1 MAITSRSTTI
11 APPSISSVLAS
22 NTPVATTTTSTPA
35 VTTSTPSAG
44 STASYIAQGM
54 TLAQANAA
62 RQAANWTITTPT
74 TLKSADPSQAEGSLW
89 YFTSQWYDPVSAA
102 NLVKNYNTKM
112 SNTYEVFNN
121 PTWGTYYAQAPNG
134 IPIQSSRLDYV
145 WGNTGSTSTNKI
157 NTPISQTQPL
167 NLDLSPKQKVQVGNI
182 ASSFTNA
189 LNSSKGDRSA
199 YNSSINYDNMN
210 ANRKRVADNY
220 FNRNSGKKE
229 ETPYDENPAITAEKL
244 RQAEIARKQQELLDQ
259 QRADQLAADKSVMD
273 ANDARYNQEEGDTT
287 AERDKTI
294 TEQEAL
300 AQTSESNRFNQLRWN
315 IMSRLAQ
322 RGVDISRLSP
332 EQITALSGEEGSK
345 AFMDVAD
352 IKDRKTK
359 TIEAVRQNA
368 LTKLNE
374 LRDKKS
380 LNQTAY
386 TSRVNEINSKTAAA
400 KLQAEKEFGANV
412 FSLTQ
417 TKEQQSRADALAR
430 VNAATTY
437 LSANGISGPTAAA
450 AIASVEKQT
459 GYGPD
464 QVFQIAKSPQFIA
477 QLKAIEAANLAQKN
491 IDNALKQGKLTI
503 DQYDAETKRI
513 AANRPRWRSTEDAL
527 AEFALAQFNKP
538 A

>member
-1 MAITSRSTTI
+1 M
-11 APPSISSVLAS
+11 
-22 NTPVATTTTSTPA
+22 NT
-35 VTTSTPSAG
+35 
-44 STASYIAQGM
+44 
-54 TLAQANAA
+54 
-62 RQAANWTITTPT
+62 
-74 TLKSADPSQAEGSLW
+74 
-89 YFTSQWYDPVSAA
+89 
-102 NLVKNYNTKM
+102 
-112 SNTYEVFNN
+112 
-121 PTWGTYYAQAPNG
+121 
-134 IPIQSSRLDYV
+134 
-145 WGNTGSTSTNKI
+145 
-157 NTPISQTQPL
+157 
-167 NLDLSPKQKVQVGNI
+167 
-182 ASSFTNA
+182 
-189 LNSSKGDRSA
+189 
-199 YNSSINYDNMN
+199 
-210 ANRKRVADNY
+210 NRKRVADNY
-220 FNRNSGKKE
+220 FNRNSKVTGIKE
-229 ETPYDENPAITAEKL
+229 EDVYDPYKGLSDREKAIKIEND
-244 RQAEIARKQQELLDQ
+244 KQQALLDQ
-259 QRADQLAADKSVMD
+259 QAKDAAEEAIRNKEEVQANIDEQSGLITSEQNKTLA
-273 ANDARYNQEEGDTT
+273 
-287 AERDKTI
+287 
-294 TEQEAL
+294 EQESL
-300 AQTSESNRFNQLRWN
+300 AQTSESNRLNQLRGN
-315 IMSRLAQ
+315 IISRLAQ

-368 LTKLNE
+368 LAKLNE

-459 GYGPD
+459 GYGPE

-503 DQYDAETKRI
+503 DQYKAETARI
-513 AANRPRWRSTEDAL
+513 AANRPRA
-527 AEFALAQFNKP
+527 AG
-538 A
+538 